1 MRGPHTGVEGS
12 FNNRSRFA
20 MRCHTLYESGDK
32 TWYLFHPDSAQLRRG
47 LDANA
52 LVYRTGGEAVLLDP
66 GGGAVFPDLLS
77 ALTGKIDLDTI
88 TGIVVSRQGM
98 DVAASLP
105 LWRRICPSELRIFAS
120 ALSTDAVRQLDTD
133 LRPVGIPDEGGS
145 VPINGAAA
153 LDVLP
158 APYLHAA
165 EAMTIFDADSGVLY
179 SGDVGT
185 AIGDDDPPET
195 PFVMDF
201 ESHVSRMAA
210 YHARWMASDAAR
222 DAWLTRVANLN
233 VRFLVPRRGPVL
245 RGDDVDRFFDWFAAL
260 PVGNAVVHHGGTRAP
275 YGAPETAPV
284 IDAVAAS
291 RDRDDDTSV
300 DDAID
305 DDVAAL
311 LEPDADAGDVFGGG
325 DEPVA
330 DIEPDALE
338 SFERLIVEED
348 TEAAAGTADETEEG
362 LDDETFNA
370 LRAAAEK
377 VFDSYDE
384 DHGNVSETVRDVKP
398 ERDEDDDAAV
408 LAAAA
413 EAIADAPDPLADRDR
428 AFRLITRSDF
438 DGLVCAVL
446 LEELGMID
454 DILFV
459 HPKDMQDG
467 TIPVDDND
475 ITTNVPYVPGVHL
488 AFDHHLSETRRL
500 GYAAANHIINPNA
513 PSAARVVYD
522 YYGGKETFPNVSDQM
537 MEAVDK
543 ADSAQFSMDEVLN
556 PQGWE
561 LLNFVMDSR
570 TGLGRFRGFRV
581 PNYELMMGLID
592 YCREYTIDEILEMP
606 DVKERVDLYMEHRQ
620 PFEEQLKRCSRVHQ
634 NLVVLDLREE
644 DTVYVGNRFM
654 IYALFPQCSI
664 SMHVMWGR
672 QKQNVIFAVGKSI
685 FDRSSKVSVGDLML
699 EYGGGGHRAAGTCQ
713 APIEESKRV
722 QAELIERITAAG

>member
-1 MRGPHTGVEGS
+1 
-12 FNNRSRFA
+12 
-20 MRCHTLYESGDK
+20 MRCQTLFQSGDK
-32 TWYLFHPDSAQLRRG
+32 TWYLFHPDAKQARRG
-47 LDANA
+47 LDGNV
-52 LVYRTGGEAVLLDP
+52 LVYQAGGESVLIDP

-77 ALTGKIDLDTI
+77 ALTGKVDLESI
-88 TGIVVSRQGM
+88 ASIVVSRQGL

-105 LWRRICPSELRIFAS
+105 LWRKVCPRDVRIFAS
-120 ALSTDAVRQLDTD
+120 ALSTDAVIQLDTD
-133 LRPVGIPDEGGS
+133 LHPVGIPDEGGA
-145 VPINGAAA
+145 VPVNGAAS

-165 EAMTIFDADSGVLY
+165 EAVTIFDPDSGVLF

-185 AIGDDDPPET
+185 AVMGDDLPDS
-195 PFVMDF
+195 PFVEDF
-201 ESHVSRMAA
+201 DAHLPLMTG
-210 YHARWMASDAAR
+210 YHTRWMASDDAR
-222 DAWLTRVANLN
+222 DAWLARVADLK
-233 VRFLVPRRGPVL
+233 VRFLVPRRGLVL
-245 RGDDVDRFFDWFAAL
+245 RGDDVERFLDWFSGLAVGSAVPHGRPAQMRPAPSAEPPMSNAPDPESEAAHD
-260 PVGNAVVHHGGTRAP
+260 PAGDIS
-275 YGAPETAPV
+275 E
-284 IDAVAAS
+284 S
-291 RDRDDDTSV
+291 
-300 DDAID
+300 
-305 DDVAAL
+305 
-311 LEPDADAGDVFGGG
+311 PDADVVADLEGDDGAEIEPEALESFEQFIAAEDA

-330 DIEPDALE
+330 DTD
-338 SFERLIVEED
+338 
-348 TEAAAGTADETEEG
+348 EG

-384 DHGNVSETVRDVKP
+384 DHGNVSQLIHEGSPDLVA
-398 ERDEDDDAAV
+398 ESDAA
-408 LAAAA
+408 LLA
-413 EAIADAPDPLADRDR
+413 EAADAIAGEPDPEADRDR
-428 AFRLITRSDF
+428 KFRLITRSDF

-467 TIPVDDND
+467 SIPVDDND

-500 GYAAANHIINPNA
+500 GYSAANHIINPEA

-522 YYGGKETFPNVSDQM
+522 YYGGKETFPNVSTAM

-561 LLNFVMDSR
+561 LLNFIMDSR

-592 YCREYTIDEILEMP
+592 YCRQYTIDEILDMP

-620 PFEEQLKRCSRVHQ
+620 PFEDQLKRCSRVHGSV
-634 NLVVLDLREE
+634 VVLDLREE

-654 IYALFPQCSI
+654 IYALFPQCSV

-685 FDRSSKVSVGDLML
+685 FDRSSKISVGDLML

-713 APIEESKRV
+713 APIEDAKRV
-722 QAELIERITAAG
+722 QDELIERIAAAG